1 MATQRISDSTWK
13 KLSTD
18 LLVTTKQDYDE
29 EKYLLS
35 YSNSNGVKAPLLSKG
50 NISVVSGKAKSKK
63 SFFCT
68 LIAAHLFSDEI
79 IDERLVV
86 NIQEIQGNILYFD
99 TEQAAAECQKVLKR
113 LLVLGVEED
122 RIHFYRLR
130 SLGTKERIQFIE
142 KTLEVMKNVDVII
155 LDGARDLV
163 RSINSEEEAT
173 DITNL
178 FMRWTDKYNV
188 HLMTVLH
195 LNKADSNLRGH
206 IGSELQ
212 NKAESV
218 FHIEKALSNNQS
230 TVKMSHSRGVEA
242 DPFSFTIS
250 EEGVPS
256 FGEYAPSLKKQSKKD
271 YINSLSVDELEHIA
285 NAAFG
290 EWQHTGLGYDDSIT
304 YLKEYMP
311 KMGYDIGVNLTKNLF
326 SRMKEEN
333 VISQNSLSL
342 YFIQLRI
349 DEKETWV

>member
-1 MATQRISDSTWK
+1 MTTQRISDSTWK
-13 KLSTD
+13 ELSTD
-18 LLVTTKQDYDE
+18 LLVTKDREYDE

-35 YSNSNGVKAPLLSKG
+35 YHNSTGVKAPLLSKG

-68 LIAAHLFSDEI
+68 LIAAHLFSDETT
-79 IDERLVV
+79 DDRFKV
-86 NIQEIQGNILYFD
+86 NVQEIQGNILYFD

-113 LLVLGVEED
+113 LLILGVEED

-142 KTLEVMKNVDVII
+142 KTLEVMHNVDVII

-173 DITNL
+173 DITNM
-178 FMRWTDKYNV
+178 FMRWTDKYNI

-218 FHIEKALSNNQS
+218 FHIEKTLTNNQS

-242 DPFSFTIS
+242 EPFSFTIS
-250 EEGVPS
+250 EEGVPT
-256 FGEYAPSLKKQSKKD
+256 FGDFAPSLKKQNKKD
-271 YINSLSVDELEHIA
+271 YINSLSVEELEQIA

-290 EWQHTGLGYDDSIT
+290 EWQSTGLDYDHSIT

-311 KMGYDIGVNLTKNLF
+311 KTGYDIGDNLTKNLF
-326 SRMKEEN
+326 SRMKN
-333 VISQNSLSL
+333 ANIIGQNSLNM
-342 YFIQLRI
+342 YFVQLRI
-349 DEKETWV
+349 DEEESWV